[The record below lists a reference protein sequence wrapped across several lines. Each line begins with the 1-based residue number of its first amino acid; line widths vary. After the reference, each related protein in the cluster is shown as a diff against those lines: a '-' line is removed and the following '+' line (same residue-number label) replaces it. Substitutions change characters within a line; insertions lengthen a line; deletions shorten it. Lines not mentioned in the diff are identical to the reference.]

1 MDSNWSQGYVTEVL
15 YTEHFFRELSPS
27 WLNYV
32 AVQGGCHPRPLT
44 PGFTYLELGCGLGHS
59 VGLLAGA
66 HPQGRFYGV
75 DFNPAHIDSARRFV
89 STAGIGNVE
98 FIERS
103 FNELTAQDVPEC
115 DFIVL
120 HGVYAWVSAEVR
132 AGIQRVILE
141 RLKPGGIVYNS
152 YNCLPGWAA
161 DSPLQKLVFETAR
174 YLPGDATQRTQAAL
188 KSVEELVG
196 AKFTYFAGNP
206 AAGKLA
212 AKMAERNANYLA
224 HEFLNEHWTPFYS
237 SDVADEMARAKLTFV
252 GSATLS
258 ENHLELLGTDQLQ
271 AQVKKQPTTRL
282 KQLFQDMALN
292 QRFRRDVFVRGH
304 GQLGKAAIQHNMA
317 GLAFG
322 AARDLTDV
330 TNVAKV
336 ARGEVK
342 FDEKGFAAL
351 KEVFAKGTWNVAE
364 LRQEMQRH
372 KLPQL
377 DVERTLNLMAAT
389 GIIIPCALGARAAP
403 IPAEAKRVKVP
414 SETNRALIKRMA
426 DNLIAGN
433 AVSASAGTAIAI
445 DPVHALIIT
454 LLQQPWKS
462 RGEAKEKL
470 KQEVQRRRIRFHRG
484 PNEAGKGG
492 AKPGEI
498 KPAEIKAGEIKP
510 GEIKVGEIKVGE
522 IKIGA
527 DKLIVVKDGVAQGKV
542 EPPLDEAS
550 RAEQYFDK
558 FFAVEG
564 PLLHR
569 LGIIELV

>member
-15 YTEHFFRELSPS
+15 YTEHFFRELSPA

-32 AVQGGCHPRPLT
+32 AVISGCHPRPLS

-66 HPQGRFYGV
+66 YPQGRFYGV
-75 DFNPAHIDSARRFV
+75 DFNPAHIDSACRFV
-89 STAGIGNVE
+89 ANASIGNVE
-98 FIERS
+98 FIERG
-103 FNELTAQDVPEC
+103 FNDLTAQDVPEC

-132 AGIQRVILE
+132 AGIQRVIRE

-161 DSPLQKLVFETAR
+161 DSPLQKLVLETSR
-174 YLPGDATQRTQAAL
+174 HMPGDATQRTQAAL

-212 AKMAERNANYLA
+212 AKMADRNANYLA

-237 SDVADEMARAKLTFV
+237 TDVADEMAKAKLNFA

-258 ENHLELLGTDQLQ
+258 ENHLELLGADLLQ
-271 AQVKKQPTTRL
+271 AQVKKQPTMRL
-282 KQLFQDMALN
+282 RQLFQDLALN
-292 QRFRRDVFVRGH
+292 QRFRRDIFVRGH
-304 GQLGKAAIQHNMA
+304 AQLGKAAIQQNMA

-322 AARDLTDV
+322 AARDLTEV

-342 FDEKGFAAL
+342 FDEKGFGAL
-351 KEVFAKGTWNVAE
+351 KEAFAKGTWNVAE

-372 KLPQL
+372 KLAQL

-389 GIIIPCALGARAAP
+389 GIIIPCALGARPVA

-433 AVSASAGTAIAI
+433 AVSTTGGTAIGI

-462 RGEAKEKL
+462 RAEAKEKL
-470 KQEVQRRRIRFHRG
+470 KEEVQRRRIRFNRG
-484 PNEAGKGG
+484 PNEAGKGD
-492 AKPGEI
+492 A
-498 KPAEIKAGEIKP
+498 KAGDVKA
-510 GEIKVGEIKVGE
+510 GDVKLGDVKAGDV
-522 IKIGA
+522 KIGVE
-527 DKLIVVKDGVAQGKV
+527 KVTIGKETVVQGKIDM
-542 EPPLDEAS
+542 PADDGTRGS
-550 RAEQYFDK
+550 QYFDK

-564 PLLHR
+564 PTLHR